1 LEKEHLMPRTTP
13 EQLKSRLQGALAFPI
28 TPYRADGSVDLDGVR
43 QNASWLPGTGL
54 VAVVAP
60 SGTGELFGL
69 SPEECSAVTRATVE
83 AIGGRLPVIASVGFG
98 PRVAAEM
105 AREAEAAGADGILVL
120 PPYYGQPD
128 NDGLIAYYRA
138 VGEASSL
145 GMMPYARDAAA
156 FTPQLVE
163 QLTRTVPTMIAF
175 KDGRADVRLFMR
187 IKEHVDEKLGEDR
200 LVWLGGVGDD
210 LVAPY
215 FSAGAVGFTSSLAC
229 FWPEASVELYRLGS
243 SGDYQGLARY
253 HRKVVRPFYEMR
265 QRRRGFEVSVMK
277 AAMDI
282 LGHPAGPPR
291 APLGQMSDADRSDL
305 RALLE
310 RLEVPTAAQRRGRVA
325 EAAGA
330 R

>member
-1 LEKEHLMPRTTP
+1 MPRTTP
-13 EQLKSRLQGALAFPI
+13 EQLKARLRGALAFPI
-28 TPYRADGSVDLDGVR
+28 TPYQPDGAIDLDGVR
-43 QNASWLPGTGL
+43 QNAAWLPGTGL
-54 VAVVAP
+54 AAIVAP
-60 SGTGELFGL
+60 SGTGELFGM
-69 SPEECSAVTRATVE
+69 SPDECVAVARATVE
-83 AIGGRLPVIASVGFG
+83 AVGGRLPVIASVGYG
-98 PRVAAEM
+98 PKVAADM

-128 NDGLIAYYRA
+128 SDGLVAYYRA
-138 VGEASSL
+138 VGEATSL
-145 GMMPYARDAAA
+145 GLMPYARDSAL

-163 QLTRTVPTMIAF
+163 QLARAVPTMVAF

-187 IKEHVDEKLGEDR
+187 IREHVDEKLGEER

-215 FSAGAVGFTSSLAC
+215 FAAGAVGFTSSLAC
-229 FWPEASVELYRLGS
+229 FWPEASVELYRLAS
-243 SGDYQGLARY
+243 RGDYHGLALY

-277 AAMDI
+277 GAMEL

-291 APLGQMSDADRSDL
+291 APLGQLSESDRADL

-310 RLEVPTAAQRRGRVA
+310 RLDVPTAAQRRTRVA